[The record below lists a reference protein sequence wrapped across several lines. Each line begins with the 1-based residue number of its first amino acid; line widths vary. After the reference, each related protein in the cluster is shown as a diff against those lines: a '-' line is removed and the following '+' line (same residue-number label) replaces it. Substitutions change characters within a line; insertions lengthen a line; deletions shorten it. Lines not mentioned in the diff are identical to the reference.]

1 MCQFKQEA
9 GRLYPKR
16 EGESVI
22 DLFLLNVI
30 KKKEGL
36 PNSPE
41 FSSDR
46 IGLNK

>member
-9 GRLYPKR
+9 GRVYPKW

-30 KKKEGL
+30 KKEGL

-41 FSSDR
+41 FISDR